1 MPTYDPKRPLAK
13 LDKPNN
19 GNATVPMDNRGEKIK
34 EAGFRRMLRY
44 MSEGGTNV
52 FVGGPH
58 ATEFVNMDRKER
70 TWLWEVAVDELKGKG
85 MICAIPFGPASTT
98 EMVAFFKQAKSM
110 GFDGAQLYPGAQ
122 EGRGGDGMY
131 IREAERYYRDVLE
144 AVPGF
149 PMFVCG
155 YHGGEVI
162 DSPTKAVPLELLLQ
176 LLKDYPH
183 IAGITG
189 PKVKDNAELKQ
200 FVQAVGGKRPV
211 RTTGHHDWYGR
222 LEAGLY
228 GFHTIQ
234 PSMAPRLCST
244 MLDAYHSGDKKK
256 AKELSDVIER
266 FGAIIHGPGYNYP
279 RTIKPISNF
288 LGLDMGIIRRPYLPP
303 PQAQQDE
310 MCKRVAALDLGQYE
324 KLPKKRV
331 AAKGR

>member
-1 MPTYDPKRPLAK
+1 MLKYDPKRPLAK
-13 LDKPNN
+13 IDRPNN

-34 EAGFRRMLRY
+34 NAGFRSMLRY

-70 TWLWEVAVDELKGKG
+70 THLWEVAVDELKGKG

-98 EMVAFFKQAKSM
+98 EMIGFFKQAKAM

-122 EGRGGDGMY
+122 EGHGGDGLY

-155 YHGGEVI
+155 YHGGEII
-162 DSPTKAVPLELLLQ
+162 DSPTKAVPWEMLIKLLD
-176 LLKDYPH
+176 DYPH
-183 IAGITG
+183 IAGFTG
-189 PKVKDNAELKQ
+189 PKVKDYDEMKQ
-200 FVQAVGGKRPV
+200 FVKAVDNRRPV
-211 RTTGHHDWYGR
+211 RTTGHHDWFGKCE
-222 LEAGLY
+222 LGLY

-234 PSMAPRLCST
+234 PSMAPRLCSS
-244 MLDAYHSGDKKK
+244 MLEAYHSGDKKK
-256 AKELSDVIER
+256 AKQLSDVIHQLGE
-266 FGAIIHGPGYNYP
+266 IIHDRRYNYP

-288 LGLDMGIIRRPYLPP
+288 LGLDMGSIRRPYLPP
-303 PQAQQDE
+303 PPEQQAE
-310 MCKRVAALDLGQYE
+310 MAKRVAALHLEQYE
-324 KLPKKRV
+324 KLPKKR
-331 AAKGR
+331 